1 MNYQT
6 ITVQALTPTLGAEI
20 HGVDLAKPLTPIQ
33 FKEIHD
39 AFLKHQVI
47 FFRDQELTLD
57 QHDSITVMDVI
68 SVDNSCKIASVD
80 AFRQF

>member
-33 FKEIHD
+33 FKEIQLYLLYIQNQG
-39 AFLKHQVI
+39 LKQS
-47 FFRDQELTLD
+47 L
-57 QHDSITVMDVI
+57 M
-68 SVDNSCKIASVD
+68 KIP
-80 AFRQF
+80 